1 MNSLFGKIVFFP
13 LLFVVGF
20 LFELFCEYMVCET
33 FLCCFLFA
41 RMRVANLVNFFFSF
55 SFDDLVSLDKLFAN
69 PVFNYFFIFGKTFFR
84 VIFFVFLFVYFLM
97 ICFANTMVCETFLC
111 CVFYSPR
118 MRVAILAFYFIVFF
132 SFEDLVSECHAAA
145 KQF

>member
-84 VIFFVFLFVYFLM
+84 VIFFCLLICLFSNDLF
-97 ICFANTMVCETFLC
+97 CEYNGL
-111 CVFYSPR
+111 
-118 MRVAILAFYFIVFF
+118 
-132 SFEDLVSECHAAA
+132 
-145 KQF
+145 